1 MGQQQKDLNRNERN
15 RDQPGRTVDED
26 LAYEG
31 GQRRSGGKG
40 KGAENNSETAGRDP
54 SGGKNGSAGQVAG

>member
-15 RDQPGRTVDED
+15 RPGRTVDED

-40 KGAENNSETAGRDP
+40 KGAENDSETAGRDP
-54 SGGKNGSAGQVAG
+54 SDGKNGSAGHVAG

>member
-15 RDQPGRTVDED
+15 RNRPGRTVDED

-40 KGAENNSETAGRDP
+40 AENDSETAGRDP
-54 SGGKNGSAGQVAG
+54 SDGKNGSAGQVAG

>member
-1 MGQQQKDLNRNERN
+1 MGQQRNDLNRNERN
-15 RDQPGRTVDED
+15 RDRPGRTVDED

-31 GQRRSGGKG
+31 GQRRSDGKG
-40 KGAENNSETAGRDP
+40 KGAETDPKTTGRNP